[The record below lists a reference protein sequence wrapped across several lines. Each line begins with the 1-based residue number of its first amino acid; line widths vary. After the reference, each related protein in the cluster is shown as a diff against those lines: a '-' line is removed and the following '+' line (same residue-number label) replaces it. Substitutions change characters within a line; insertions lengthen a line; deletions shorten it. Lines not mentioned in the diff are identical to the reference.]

1 MYDHWRKVADRILKE
16 LWKHKD
22 AWIFYEPVDPI
33 KFNIPDYYNIIREPM
48 DLGTLKS
55 NLKQGIYNSPEQ
67 FEADMLKIFD
77 NCILYNG
84 QAAGVSV
91 MCLQVKEEYEKLA
104 RKFQLGF
111 HFA

>member
-1 MYDHWRKVADRILKE
+1 MYDHWRKAADRIIKE

-33 KFNIPDYYNIIREPM
+33 KFAIPDYFNIIREPM

-55 NLKQGIYNSPEQ
+55 NLKKGDYEKPEQ
-67 FEADMLKIFD
+67 FHADMLKIFS

-84 QAAGVSV
+84 QTSGVSL
-91 MCLQVKEEYEKLA
+91 MCNQVKEEYEKLA
-104 RKFQLGF
+104 KKFQLSF
-111 HFA
+111 HFE